1 LAMILRRFDVTIT
14 SESNPELSPM
24 ITLRP
29 KKEITATIRP
39 RLRH

>member
-1 LAMILRRFDVTIT
+1 VSIT
-14 SESNPELSPM
+14 SEDNPELLPA

-29 KKEITATIRP
+29 KKEITARVRP